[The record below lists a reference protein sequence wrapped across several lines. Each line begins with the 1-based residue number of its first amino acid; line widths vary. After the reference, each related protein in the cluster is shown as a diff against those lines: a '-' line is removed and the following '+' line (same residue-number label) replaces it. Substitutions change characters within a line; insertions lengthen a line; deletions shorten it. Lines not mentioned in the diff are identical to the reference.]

1 MSKTILLRVILVLI
15 LLAGAAYL
23 ILVPSGDRPRHGAE
37 TLPWSVTVNPD
48 GSTTAFGFTLGRTTL
63 AEVRAKLQE
72 QGALSLFTTD
82 AGRLDLEAFFQE
94 VSLNGLKA
102 KMVVVLVAPR
112 AQLEGMYSRG
122 MRISTLAEGQRR
134 VTLHPD
140 DIAAAAALPV
150 RHITYLPSARLD
162 EEIIGKRFGAAAEK
176 RVDGSGVTH
185 WLYPSRGIDV
195 AVAGDGK
202 TVIQYALPEDFT
214 QLTEPLDGA
223 SE

>member
-1 MSKTILLRVILVLI
+1 MPKKIIIRVLLVLV
-15 LLAGAAYL
+15 LLAGATYL
-23 ILVPSGDRPRHGAE
+23 ILVPTGDRPRHGAE

-63 AEVRAKLQE
+63 AEVRARLQD
-72 QGALSLFTTD
+72 QGKLSLFSTD

-94 VSLNGLKA
+94 VSLHGLKA
-102 KMVVVLVAPR
+102 KMVVVLTAPR
-112 AQLEGMYSRG
+112 EQLEGMYGRG
-122 MRISTLAEGQRR
+122 TRISTLAEGQRR

-150 RHITYLPSARLD
+150 SHITYLPSARLD
-162 EEIIGKRFGAAAEK
+162 EEIIDKRFGAAAEK
-176 RVDGSGVTH
+176 RLDSSGVTH

-202 TVIQYALPEDFT
+202 TVIQYTLPEDFT
-214 QLTEPLDGA
+214 QLTAPLHA
-223 SE
+223 VSE